1 MTPRAQVFIRL
12 NFQAIVL
19 IGTILALPT
28 ATLSE
33 DFQEKFVL
41 CRNGKAVRTIRIE
54 KDPNDGEKC
63 VTTYTKGGK
72 DEIVGGGRKSL
83 GCVGVLD
90 RVRGT
95 LEKNFWKCHDVANH
109 TLHKF

>member
-1 MTPRAQVFIRL
+1 MK
-12 NFQAIVL
+12 
-19 IGTILALPT
+19 ILKGPLLLACILLVPP
-28 ATLSE
+28 AKAFSE
-33 DFQEKFVL
+33 DFQEKMVL

-54 KDPNDGEKC
+54 KDPQDGEKC

-72 DEIVGGGRKSL
+72 DEVVGGGRKSL
-83 GCVGVLD
+83 GCVSVLD

-109 TLHKF
+109 AMHKL